1 MKDEH
6 GVEMTE
12 DQILEEA
19 CELLSGV
26 CELLYETSEETS
38 HAAAFMA
45 DACLKYLQAIKHGY
59 NVLSA
64 AADYSAFE
72 EEVYQAKLEA
82 KELKQTGFN

>member
-1 MKDEH
+1 MKDEN

-19 CELLSGV
+19 CDLLASV

-45 DACLKYLQAIKHGY
+45 DNCL
-59 NVLSA
+59 
-64 AADYSAFE
+64 
-72 EEVYQAKLEA
+72 
-82 KELKQTGFN
+82 